1 MDLNETYLV
10 NVKKQFVYYKTIGEK
25 AITQLEENQ
34 LFVALND
41 DTNSISVIIKH
52 LNGNMLSRWTD
63 FLTADGEKEWRDR
76 DAEFIDTYTSK
87 AEVMEKWDA
96 GWKCLLDGLDSLAP
110 EQLSTIVYLRN
121 EGHTVIEAINRQLAH
136 YPYHIGQIVFYAKL
150 LKKGNWDSLSI
161 PKNGSKEHN
170 STMFSK
176 EKAIRN
182 FTDVEMKR
190 LDTK

>member
-10 NVKKQFVYYKTIGEK
+10 NVKKQFVYYKTVAEK
-25 AITQLEENQ
+25 AIAQLEENQ

-96 GWKCLLDGLDSLAP
+96 GWKCLLNGLDSLAP

-150 LKKGNWDSLSI
+150 LKKGNWDSSVH
-161 PKNGSKEHN
+161 P
-170 STMFSK
+170 
-176 EKAIRN
+176 
-182 FTDVEMKR
+182 
-190 LDTK
+190 